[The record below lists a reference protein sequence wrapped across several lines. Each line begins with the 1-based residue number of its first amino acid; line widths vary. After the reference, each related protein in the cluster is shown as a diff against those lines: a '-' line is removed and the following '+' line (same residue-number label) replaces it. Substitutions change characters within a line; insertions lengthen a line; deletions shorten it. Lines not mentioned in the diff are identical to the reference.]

1 MDIQKIQGLLENR
14 NINTNIF
21 IFILCI
27 SIFQIL
33 DIKIIVSIGVF
44 IFIIINYNDI
54 MKIGSGNKMSGN
66 KMSGNKMSGNKMSD
80 KGEIN
85 KQDISDDMYYN
96 TKVHDL
102 LVQLQDYK
110 KYNKISYK
118 EGVIYMRK
126 FFKTIHIL
134 EKDAIHGKFY
144 INKHDSKQKQLQD
157 KLNYENKQIKN
168 YNQYFENALI
178 YLKTAINHFQSI
190 TISLPERGFI
200 KGLKY
205 GDYESTK
212 KMNQLGILCKEIYNE
227 CYYILQ
233 NMSITFNKEWTE
245 HPNIY
250 TKEIDM
256 NTDRVEQYN
265 EKDEVMWSLY

>member
-1 MDIQKIQGLLENR
+1 MDVQKVLTLIQNHDVQ
-14 NINTNIF
+14 TNLF
-21 IFILCI
+21 IFFICVSLI
-27 SIFQIL
+27 QFF
-33 DIKIIVSIGVF
+33 DTKIILGIGLF
-44 IFIIINYNDI
+44 IFIIINYDKI
-54 MKIGSGNKMSGN
+54 MTTGNTDEKV
-66 KMSGNKMSGNKMSD
+66 
-80 KGEIN
+80 KGEI
-85 KQDISDDMYYN
+85 KKHDISDDMYYN
-96 TKVHDL
+96 TKIHDL
-102 LVQLQDYK
+102 LVQLKSYK
-110 KYNKISYK
+110 KYNKVSYK
-118 EGVIYMRK
+118 DGVKYMRK

-134 EKDAIHGKFY
+134 EKDIIHEDLI
-144 INKHDSKQKQLQD
+144 INKYDSKEKQLED
-157 KLNYENKQIKN
+157 KLKYDNSQIKN

-190 TISLPERGFI
+190 TVSLPERGFI

-212 KMNQLGILCKEIYNE
+212 KVNALGSLCKEIYNE

-233 NMSITFNKEWTE
+233 NMSIKFNQEWSK

-265 EKDEVMWSLY
+265 DNDEVMWSLY

>member
-1 MDIQKIQGLLENR
+1 MTTG
-14 NINTNIF
+14 NT
-21 IFILCI
+21 
-27 SIFQIL
+27 
-33 DIKIIVSIGVF
+33 DEKV
-44 IFIIINYNDI
+44 
-54 MKIGSGNKMSGN
+54 
-66 KMSGNKMSGNKMSD
+66 
-80 KGEIN
+80 KGEI
-85 KQDISDDMYYN
+85 KKHDISDDMYYN

-102 LVQLQDYK
+102 LIQLKDYK
-110 KYNKISYK
+110 KYNKVSYK
-118 EGVIYMRK
+118 DGVKYMRK
-126 FFKTIHIL
+126 FFKTIRIL
-134 EKDAIHGKFY
+134 EKDIIHKDLI
-144 INKHDSKQKQLQD
+144 INKYDSKEKQLED
-157 KLNYENKQIKN
+157 KLKYDNSQIKN

-190 TISLPERGFI
+190 TVSLPERGFI

-212 KMNQLGILCKEIYNE
+212 KVTALGTLCKEIYNE

-233 NMSITFNKEWTE
+233 NMSIKFNKEWSE

-265 EKDEVMWSLY
+265 DNDEMNWSLY